1 MLLELG
7 LFVKLIGMI
16 GIFILTRSCPVGDE
30 NLQLYM
36 KIRIFLLLLHLH
48 LLYVQKRNK
57 STLWFMNFLHES
69 CYCIYMLT
77 LDLLQFTGWGR
88 PLFSPNKHRPVSNE
102 TMFQNL
108 ISLIQNILITLF
120 LVWLNN
126 IFQLAQGRRRRKKKF
141 KNMGIQ
147 SDHVSFSISENT
159 MS

>member
-1 MLLELG
+1 MGFSFWHVLARLVMRICNYIWKLEY
-7 LFVKLIGMI
+7 
-16 GIFILTRSCPVGDE
+16 SC
-30 NLQLYM
+30 
-36 KIRIFLLLLHLH
+36 
-48 LLYVQKRNK
+48 
-57 STLWFMNFLHES
+57 S
-69 CYCIYMLT
+69 CCTCTCTCCMHKNEIKVHYDSWTFFTSHVTVHMLT
-77 LDLLQFTGWGR
+77 LELLQFTGWGR

-108 ISLIQNILITLF
+108 ISLIQTILITLF

-147 SDHVSFSISENT
+147 SDHVNFSISENT